1 MSKKHVI
8 QAIATQ
14 CNTSLAEGERALE
27 AVLAGMKAALE
38 EHGEIRITGFGNFIV
53 KERAARDNH
62 HPQTGEPMVIP
73 TKRVLKFKASPV
85 LEGKLQ

>member
-1 MSKKHVI
+1 MSKKNVI

-53 KERAARDNH
+53 KHRKARKSH
-62 HPQTGEPMVIP
+62 HPQTLAPLEIP
-73 TKRVLKFKASPV
+73 AKRVLTFKPSPV